1 MPETQNEPVAADPS
15 GAPEVGALFQLLMSG
30 KRDPGQVDTA
40 MREVESMAGQGVVAQ
55 LTALI
60 RATTAEQTT
69 QFQAAIA
76 ELTAQLQTTNTRLD
90 SVERQLGRI
99 WTFLF
104 LLLGTLVGT
113 LTTLLTTLLLR
124 G

>member
-1 MPETQNEPVAADPS
+1 MKTVGVVRVRPTS
-15 GAPEVGALFQLLMSG
+15 GAQSRSEVRWFLPGAPG
-30 KRDPGQVDTA
+30 GRDP
-40 MREVESMAGQGVVAQ
+40 
-55 LTALI
+55 
-60 RATTAEQTT
+60 
-69 QFQAAIA
+69 AAIA